1 MVTKAKTTTLSV
13 KSKFCVLPSQYQ
25 LGSSV
30 THNVLL
36 DKSDE
41 WQQAETLITN
51 YKNMLEQREGLQTE
65 VKTLEQEKNKLEE
78 ELQAR
83 LNDKVNDELAF
94 PPSSMIQMDCEEKK
108 DAP

>member
-1 MVTKAKTTTLSV
+1 MR
-13 KSKFCVLPSQYQ
+13 LPSQYQ

-30 THNVLL
+30 TQNVLL
-36 DKSDE
+36 AFNIDKSDE

>member
-1 MVTKAKTTTLSV
+1 VR
-13 KSKFCVLPSQYQ
+13 LPSQYQ

-36 DKSDE
+36 AFNIDKSDE

>member
-1 MVTKAKTTTLSV
+1 
-13 KSKFCVLPSQYQ
+13 
-25 LGSSV
+25 
-30 THNVLL
+30 VLL
-36 DKSDE
+36 AFNIDKSDE

>member
-1 MVTKAKTTTLSV
+1 M
-13 KSKFCVLPSQYQ
+13 CLPSQYQ
-25 LGSSV
+25 LGSRV
-30 THNVLL
+30 THIVLL
-36 DKSDE
+36 AFTIDKSDE
-41 WQQAETLITN
+41 WQQAKTLITN

-94 PPSSMIQMDCEEKK
+94 PPSRMIQMDCEEKK
-108 DAP
+108 DVT